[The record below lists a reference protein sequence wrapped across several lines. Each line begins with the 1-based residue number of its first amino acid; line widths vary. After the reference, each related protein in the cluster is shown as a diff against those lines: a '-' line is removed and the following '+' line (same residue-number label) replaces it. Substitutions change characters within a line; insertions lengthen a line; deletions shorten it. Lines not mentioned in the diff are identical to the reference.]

1 MKLRIFV
8 EPQQGASYEQ
18 QVRVA
23 QAAESSGFDAF
34 FRSDHFLAMG
44 GDGLP
49 GPTDAWLTLG
59 GIARETDR
67 IRLGTMVTSATFR
80 LPGLLAVQ
88 VAQVDDMSGGR
99 AELGLGAGWYDAEH
113 TAHGVPFQPL
123 AERFERLE
131 EQLAILTGFW
141 DTPVG
146 QTFDFDGRH
155 YRLKDSPGL
164 PKPVQKPHPPLIVG
178 GGGPKRTPRLA
189 ATFADEF
196 NIPFS
201 SVADT
206 EAQFARVR
214 TACREKGRDAATL
227 RLSAAQ
233 TVCCGA
239 NDAEVERRAANIGRK
254 ADELRANGVA
264 GTPDEVVARLQEF
277 AGVGAESVYLQV
289 LDLEDLDHIALI
301 SEEVLPRV
309 S

>member
-8 EPQQGASYEQ
+8 EPQQGASYDQ
-18 QVRVA
+18 QLKMA
-23 QAAESSGFDAF
+23 QAAEAAGFDAF

-49 GPTDAWLTLG
+49 GPTDAWLTLA

-67 IRLGTMVTSATFR
+67 LRPGHLVTSAA
-80 LPGLLAVQ
+80 LPLAGVLAIQ

-99 AELGLGAGWYDAEH
+99 AELGLGAGWFDAEH

-146 QTFDFDGRH
+146 ETFDFDGHH
-155 YRLKDSPGL
+155 YQLKDSPGL

-178 GGGPKRTPRLA
+178 GGGPRRTPRLA

-196 NIPFS
+196 NLPFS
-201 SVADT
+201 S
-206 EAQFARVR
+206 
-214 TACREKGRDAATL
+214 
-227 RLSAAQ
+227 
-233 TVCCGA
+233 
-239 NDAEVERRAANIGRK
+239 
-254 ADELRANGVA
+254 
-264 GTPDEVVARLQEF
+264 
-277 AGVGAESVYLQV
+277 
-289 LDLEDLDHIALI
+289 LEDTAEQLD
-301 SEEVLPRV
+301 RK
-309 S
+309 

>member
-1 MKLRIFV
+1 MRLRIFV

-18 QVRVA
+18 QVRMA
-23 QAAESSGFDAF
+23 QAAESAGFDAF

-123 AERFERLE
+123 GERFERLE

-141 DTPVG
+141 DVPVG

-155 YRLKDSPGL
+155 YQLKDSPGL
-164 PKPVQKPHPPLIVG
+164 PKPVQQPHPPLIVG
-178 GGGPKRTPRLA
+178 RRRA
-189 ATFADEF
+189 QADA
-196 NIPFS
+196 PPGRHLRRRVQPAFS
-201 SVADT
+201 SLADT
-206 EAQFARVR
+206 EAQFGRVR
-214 TACREKGRDAATL
+214 AACVDKGRDPATL

-239 NDAEVERRAANIGRK
+239 DDAEVERRAANIGRK

-277 AGVGAESVYLQV
+277 AAIGAESVYLQV
-289 LDLEDLDHIALI
+289 LDLDDLEHVDLL

-309 S
+309 A